1 MFRSTALSLSLYVM
15 SIVMVY
21 LVSLL
26 YLSMNPVAESHET
39 NVQTLFNQVFGHY
52 SYLRPQEG
60 LLSLVQ

>member
-26 YLSMNPVAESHET
+26 YLSMNLVAESHET
-39 NVQTLFNQVFGHY
+39 NVQTLFNQVFWHY